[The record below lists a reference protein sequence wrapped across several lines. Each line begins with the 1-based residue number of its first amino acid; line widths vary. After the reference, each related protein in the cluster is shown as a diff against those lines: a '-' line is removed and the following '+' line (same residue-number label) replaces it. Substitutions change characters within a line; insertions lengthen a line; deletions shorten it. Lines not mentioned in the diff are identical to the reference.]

1 MFFVN
6 LFSNII
12 DAGTLQLVQWVTQL
26 LPQIFLFLILLNA
39 VTRLVGRSRVER
51 LAVRCG
57 SNPLLRYLVLPFL
70 SAVILG
76 NPMAIS
82 MGRYLAEEYKPAYFA
97 SASYHCHT
105 NSGIFQHIN
114 PAELFLWLGIANGV
128 LGRGLSLFPLAVR
141 YLCAGLVANFI
152 SGYSTEIIT
161 RRLEKKQH
169 IRLAETLDFLRS
181 QDSSSDGTGDSG
193 EGNSEKKNAD
203 SANQTDLR
211 QQATVPA
218 ASALQDTAPEDRAD
232 LRQQTSDQAVPVL
245 QDTDPAGK
253 ANLRQQASDQAV
265 PALQD
270 TDPADPPYRSITITR
285 GDGGYGGPVTVTP
298 TKDRHIV
305 LYMTGGGMEPE
316 PLEKITALSG
326 MTAVNGN
333 LETCP
338 DEKVA
343 LAIIDC
349 GGTLRCGIYPG
360 KGIPTLNLLATGKS
374 GPLAKYMTKDLYVSA
389 VTSGQVSPAFQ
400 STASGANVSSAAL
413 LAADTHSTDIPA
425 AIAHASSAHDTNIPA
440 ANDSAADMPA
450 ADMPAADM
458 SAANMS
464 AANVSAANVSAA
476 NVSMDEMSA
485 AEVPEENMTTNGM
498 HAADA
503 AGSSLSASKKEGSAS
518 RTSRSDSRSRHLF
531 RRILEPVSFISK
543 VISIFHHSARDAV
556 KTCLDMLLPFMGFAA
571 LFIGI
576 CRGSGLTV
584 FLAEIMKPMGG
595 SLPGLFLIGILCSI
609 PGLSAILGAGAVA
622 AQIFSTVTG
631 DLILSGSIAPSLA
644 LPALFAINCQCACDF
659 IPVGLGMM
667 ESKPET
673 MQLGVT
679 SVTLSRFATGWIRIL
694 VALVFSIGL
703 YR

>member
-82 MGRYLAEEYKPAYFA
+82 MGRYLPEEYKPAYFA

-128 LGRGLSLFPLAVR
+128 LGRGLNLFPLAVR

-152 SGYSTEIIT
+152 SGYATEIIT

-169 IRLAETLDFLRS
+169 IRLEETLNLLRS
-181 QDSSSDGTGDSG
+181 QDRG
-193 EGNSEKKNAD
+193 NAD
-203 SANQTDLR
+203 QAGMPRQTAGQADMTMQTAAQADMTMQTAAQADLPHQNAGQADMTMQTAAQTDL
-211 QQATVPA
+211 P
-218 ASALQDTAPEDRAD
+218 
-232 LRQQTSDQAVPVL
+232 QQTSNQAE
-245 QDTDPAGK
+245 
-253 ANLRQQASDQAV
+253 

-270 TDPADPPYRSITITR
+270 TDPADPPYHSITITR

-305 LYMTGGGMEPE
+305 LFMTGGGIEPE
-316 PLEKITALSG
+316 PLEKIIALSG

-400 STASGANVSSAAL
+400 NA
-413 LAADTHSTDIPA
+413 AADS
-425 AIAHASSAHDTNIPA
+425 
-440 ANDSAADMPA
+440 SAADMPPVNISGAVIPAAEMPAADMPGSAIPAADMPGSAIPA
-450 ADMPAADM
+450 ADMPAADISGADM
-458 SAANMS
+458 ATAHMTDTD
-464 AANVSAANVSAA
+464 VP
-476 NVSMDEMSA
+476 A
-485 AEVPEENMTTNGM
+485 AETSGI
-498 HAADA
+498 
-503 AGSSLSASKKEGSAS
+503 SLSASDKDSS
-518 RTSRSDSRSRHLF
+518 VSRSGSRSRHLF

-543 VISIFHHSARDAV
+543 VISIFHQSARDAV

-584 FLAEIMKPMGG
+584 FLAEFMKPMGG
-595 SLPGLFLIGILCSI
+595 SLPGIFLIGILCSI

>member
-82 MGRYLAEEYKPAYFA
+82 MGRYLPEEYKPAYFA

-128 LGRGLSLFPLAVR
+128 LGRGLNLFPLAVR

-152 SGYSTEIIT
+152 SGYATEIIT

-169 IRLAETLDFLRS
+169 IRLEETLNLLRS
-181 QDSSSDGTGDSG
+181 QDRG
-193 EGNSEKKNAD
+193 NAD
-203 SANQTDLR
+203 QAGMPRQTAGQADMTMQTAAQADMTMQTAAQTDL
-211 QQATVPA
+211 P
-218 ASALQDTAPEDRAD
+218 
-232 LRQQTSDQAVPVL
+232 QQTSNQAE
-245 QDTDPAGK
+245 
-253 ANLRQQASDQAV
+253 

-270 TDPADPPYRSITITR
+270 TDPADPPYHSITITR

-305 LYMTGGGMEPE
+305 LFMTGGGIEPE
-316 PLEKITALSG
+316 PLEKIIALSG

-400 STASGANVSSAAL
+400 NA
-413 LAADTHSTDIPA
+413 AADS
-425 AIAHASSAHDTNIPA
+425 
-440 ANDSAADMPA
+440 SAADMPPVNISGAVIPAAEMPAADMPGSAIPA
-450 ADMPAADM
+450 ADMPAADISGADM
-458 SAANMS
+458 ATAHMTDTD
-464 AANVSAANVSAA
+464 VP
-476 NVSMDEMSA
+476 A
-485 AEVPEENMTTNGM
+485 AETSGI
-498 HAADA
+498 
-503 AGSSLSASKKEGSAS
+503 SLSASDKDSS
-518 RTSRSDSRSRHLF
+518 VSRSGSRSRHLF

-543 VISIFHHSARDAV
+543 VISIFHQSARDAV

-584 FLAEIMKPMGG
+584 FLAEFMKPMGG

>member
-57 SNPLLRYLVLPFL
+57 SNSLLRYLVLPFL

-82 MGRYLAEEYKPAYFA
+82 MGRYLPEEYKPAYFA

-128 LGRGLSLFPLAVR
+128 LGRGLNLFPLAVR

-152 SGYSTEIIT
+152 SGYATEIIT

-169 IRLAETLDFLRS
+169 IRLEETLNLLRS
-181 QDSSSDGTGDSG
+181 QDRG
-193 EGNSEKKNAD
+193 NAD
-203 SANQTDLR
+203 QAGMPRQTAG
-211 QQATVPA
+211 QADMTMQTA
-218 ASALQDTAPEDRAD
+218 AQAD
-232 LRQQTSDQAVPVL
+232 LPHQNAGQADMTMQTAAQADM
-245 QDTDPAGK
+245 Q
-253 ANLRQQASDQAV
+253 QQASNQAG

-270 TDPADPPYRSITITR
+270 TDPADPPYHSITITR

-305 LYMTGGGMEPE
+305 LFMTGGGIEPE
-316 PLEKITALSG
+316 PLEKIIALSG

-400 STASGANVSSAAL
+400 NA
-413 LAADTHSTDIPA
+413 AADS
-425 AIAHASSAHDTNIPA
+425 
-440 ANDSAADMPA
+440 SAADMPPVNISGAVIPAAEMPAADMPGSAIPA
-450 ADMPAADM
+450 ADMPAADISGADM
-458 SAANMS
+458 ATAHMTDTD
-464 AANVSAANVSAA
+464 VP
-476 NVSMDEMSA
+476 A
-485 AEVPEENMTTNGM
+485 AETSGI
-498 HAADA
+498 
-503 AGSSLSASKKEGSAS
+503 SLSASDKDSS
-518 RTSRSDSRSRHLF
+518 VSRSGSRSRHLF

-543 VISIFHHSARDAV
+543 VISIFHQSARDAV

-584 FLAEIMKPMGG
+584 FLAEFMKPMGG
-595 SLPGLFLIGILCSI
+595 SLPGIFLIGILCSI

>member
-82 MGRYLAEEYKPAYFA
+82 MGRYLPEEYKPAYFA

-128 LGRGLSLFPLAVR
+128 LGRGLNLFPLAVR

-152 SGYSTEIIT
+152 SGYATEIIT

-169 IRLAETLDFLRS
+169 IRLEETLNLLRS
-181 QDSSSDGTGDSG
+181 QDRG
-193 EGNSEKKNAD
+193 NAD
-203 SANQTDLR
+203 QAGMPRQTAG
-211 QQATVPA
+211 QADMTMQTA
-218 ASALQDTAPEDRAD
+218 AQADMTMQTAAQAD
-232 LRQQTSDQAVPVL
+232 MTMQTAAQADM
-245 QDTDPAGK
+245 Q
-253 ANLRQQASDQAV
+253 QQASNQAG

-270 TDPADPPYRSITITR
+270 TDPADPPYHSITITR

-305 LYMTGGGMEPE
+305 LFMTGGGIEPE
-316 PLEKITALSG
+316 PLEKIIALSG

-400 STASGANVSSAAL
+400 NAAADSSAADMPPVNISG
-413 LAADTHSTDIPA
+413 AVIPA
-425 AIAHASSAHDTNIPA
+425 AEMPA
-440 ANDSAADMPA
+440 ADMPGSAIPAADMPA
-450 ADMPAADM
+450 ADMPGSAIPAADM
-458 SAANMS
+458 PAADISGADM
-464 AANVSAANVSAA
+464 ATAHMTDTDVP
-476 NVSMDEMSA
+476 A
-485 AEVPEENMTTNGM
+485 AETSGI
-498 HAADA
+498 
-503 AGSSLSASKKEGSAS
+503 SLSASDKDSS
-518 RTSRSDSRSRHLF
+518 VSRSGSRSRHLF

-543 VISIFHHSARDAV
+543 VISIFHQSARDAV

-584 FLAEIMKPMGG
+584 FLAEFMKPMGG
-595 SLPGLFLIGILCSI
+595 SLPGIFLIGILCSI

>member
-82 MGRYLAEEYKPAYFA
+82 MGRYLPEEYKPAYFA

-128 LGRGLSLFPLAVR
+128 LGRGLNLFPLAVR

-152 SGYSTEIIT
+152 SGYATEIIT

-169 IRLAETLDFLRS
+169 IRLEETLNLLRS
-181 QDSSSDGTGDSG
+181 QDRG
-193 EGNSEKKNAD
+193 NAD
-203 SANQTDLR
+203 QAGMPRQTAG
-211 QQATVPA
+211 QADMTMQTA
-218 ASALQDTAPEDRAD
+218 AQAD
-232 LRQQTSDQAVPVL
+232 LTMQTAAQADLSQQTSN
-245 QDTDPAGK
+245 PAG
-253 ANLRQQASDQAV
+253 

-270 TDPADPPYRSITITR
+270 TDPADPPYHSITITR

-305 LYMTGGGMEPE
+305 LYMTGGGIEPE
-316 PLEKITALSG
+316 PLEKIIALSG

-400 STASGANVSSAAL
+400 NA
-413 LAADTHSTDIPA
+413 AADS
-425 AIAHASSAHDTNIPA
+425 
-440 ANDSAADMPA
+440 SAADMPPVNISGAVIPAAEMPAADMPGSAIPA
-450 ADMPAADM
+450 ADMPAADISGADM
-458 SAANMS
+458 ATAHMTDTD
-464 AANVSAANVSAA
+464 VP
-476 NVSMDEMSA
+476 A
-485 AEVPEENMTTNGM
+485 AETSGI
-498 HAADA
+498 
-503 AGSSLSASKKEGSAS
+503 SLSASDKDSS
-518 RTSRSDSRSRHLF
+518 VSRSGSRSRHLF

-543 VISIFHHSARDAV
+543 VISIFHQSARDAV

-584 FLAEIMKPMGG
+584 FLAEFMKPMGG
-595 SLPGLFLIGILCSI
+595 SLPGIFLIGILCSI

>member
-82 MGRYLAEEYKPAYFA
+82 MGRYLPEEYKPAYFA

-128 LGRGLSLFPLAVR
+128 LGRGLNLFPLAVR

-152 SGYSTEIIT
+152 SGYATEIIT

-169 IRLAETLDFLRS
+169 IRLEETLNLLRS
-181 QDSSSDGTGDSG
+181 QDRG
-193 EGNSEKKNAD
+193 NAD
-203 SANQTDLR
+203 QAGMPRQTAGQADMTMQTAAQADMTMQTAAQADMTMQTAAQTDL
-211 QQATVPA
+211 P
-218 ASALQDTAPEDRAD
+218 
-232 LRQQTSDQAVPVL
+232 QQTSNQAE
-245 QDTDPAGK
+245 
-253 ANLRQQASDQAV
+253 

-270 TDPADPPYRSITITR
+270 TDPADPPYHSITITR

-305 LYMTGGGMEPE
+305 LVMTGGGIEPE
-316 PLEKITALSG
+316 PLEKIIALSG

-400 STASGANVSSAAL
+400 NA
-413 LAADTHSTDIPA
+413 AADS
-425 AIAHASSAHDTNIPA
+425 
-440 ANDSAADMPA
+440 SAADMPPVNISGAVIPAAEMPAADMPGSAIPA
-450 ADMPAADM
+450 ADMPAADISGADM
-458 SAANMS
+458 ATAHMTDTD
-464 AANVSAANVSAA
+464 VP
-476 NVSMDEMSA
+476 A
-485 AEVPEENMTTNGM
+485 AETSGI
-498 HAADA
+498 
-503 AGSSLSASKKEGSAS
+503 SLSASDKDSS
-518 RTSRSDSRSRHLF
+518 VSRSGSRSRHLF

-543 VISIFHHSARDAV
+543 VISIFHQSARDAV

-584 FLAEIMKPMGG
+584 FLAEFMKPMGG
-595 SLPGLFLIGILCSI
+595 SLPGIFLIGILCSI

>member
-82 MGRYLAEEYKPAYFA
+82 MGRYLPEEYKPAYFA

-128 LGRGLSLFPLAVR
+128 LGRGLNLFPLAVR

-152 SGYSTEIIT
+152 SGYATEIIT

-169 IRLAETLDFLRS
+169 IRLEETLNLLRS
-181 QDSSSDGTGDSG
+181 QDRG
-193 EGNSEKKNAD
+193 NAD
-203 SANQTDLR
+203 QAGMPRQTAGQADMTMQTAAQADMTMQTAAQADMTMQSAAQADMTMQTAG
-211 QQATVPA
+211 QAGMTMQTA
-218 ASALQDTAPEDRAD
+218 AQAD
-232 LRQQTSDQAVPVL
+232 LSQQTSN
-245 QDTDPAGK
+245 PAG
-253 ANLRQQASDQAV
+253 

-270 TDPADPPYRSITITR
+270 TDPADPPYHSITITR

-305 LYMTGGGMEPE
+305 LYMTGGGIEPE
-316 PLEKITALSG
+316 PLEKIIALSG

-400 STASGANVSSAAL
+400 NA
-413 LAADTHSTDIPA
+413 AADS
-425 AIAHASSAHDTNIPA
+425 
-440 ANDSAADMPA
+440 SAADMPPVNISGAVIPAVEMPAADMPGSAIPA
-450 ADMPAADM
+450 ADMPAADISGADM
-458 SAANMS
+458 ATAHMTDTD
-464 AANVSAANVSAA
+464 VP
-476 NVSMDEMSA
+476 A
-485 AEVPEENMTTNGM
+485 AETSGI
-498 HAADA
+498 
-503 AGSSLSASKKEGSAS
+503 SLSASDKDSSVSRSGS
-518 RTSRSDSRSRHLF
+518 RTRHLF

-543 VISIFHHSARDAV
+543 VISIFHQSARDAV

-584 FLAEIMKPMGG
+584 FLAEFMKPMGG
-595 SLPGLFLIGILCSI
+595 SLPGIFLIGILCSI

>member
-82 MGRYLAEEYKPAYFA
+82 MGRYLPEEYKPAYFA

-128 LGRGLSLFPLAVR
+128 LGRGLNLFPLAVR

-152 SGYSTEIIT
+152 SGYATEIIT

-169 IRLAETLDFLRS
+169 IRLEETLNLLRS
-181 QDSSSDGTGDSG
+181 QDRG
-193 EGNSEKKNAD
+193 NAD
-203 SANQTDLR
+203 QAGMPRQTAGQADMTMQTAAQADMTMQSAA
-211 QQATVPA
+211 QADM
-218 ASALQDTAPEDRAD
+218 Q
-232 LRQQTSDQAVPVL
+232 
-245 QDTDPAGK
+245 
-253 ANLRQQASDQAV
+253 QQASNQAG

-270 TDPADPPYRSITITR
+270 TDPADPPYHSITITR

-305 LYMTGGGMEPE
+305 LFMTGGGIEPE
-316 PLEKITALSG
+316 PLEKIIALSG

-400 STASGANVSSAAL
+400 NAAADSSAADMPPVNISG
-413 LAADTHSTDIPA
+413 AVIPA
-425 AIAHASSAHDTNIPA
+425 AEMPA
-440 ANDSAADMPA
+440 ADMPGSAIPAADMPA
-450 ADMPAADM
+450 ADMPGSAIPAADM
-458 SAANMS
+458 
-464 AANVSAANVSAA
+464 
-476 NVSMDEMSA
+476 
-485 AEVPEENMTTNGM
+485 P
-498 HAADA
+498 AADISGADMPA
-503 AGSSLSASKKEGSAS
+503 ADISGADMPAADTTDTDVPAADTSGISLSASDKDSS
-518 RTSRSDSRSRHLF
+518 VSRSGSRSRHLF

-543 VISIFHHSARDAV
+543 VISIFHQSARDAV

-584 FLAEIMKPMGG
+584 FLAEFMKPMGG
-595 SLPGLFLIGILCSI
+595 SLPGIFLIGILCSI

>member
-82 MGRYLAEEYKPAYFA
+82 MGRYLPEEYKPAYFA

-128 LGRGLSLFPLAVR
+128 LGRGLNLFPLAVR

-152 SGYSTEIIT
+152 SGYATEIIT

-169 IRLAETLDFLRS
+169 IRLEETLNLLRS
-181 QDSSSDGTGDSG
+181 QDRG
-193 EGNSEKKNAD
+193 NAD
-203 SANQTDLR
+203 QAGMPRQTAGQADMTMQTAAQADMTMQTAAQADLPHQNAGQAGMTMQNAAQTDL
-211 QQATVPA
+211 P
-218 ASALQDTAPEDRAD
+218 
-232 LRQQTSDQAVPVL
+232 QQTSNQAE
-245 QDTDPAGK
+245 
-253 ANLRQQASDQAV
+253 

-270 TDPADPPYRSITITR
+270 TDPADPPYHSITITR

-305 LYMTGGGMEPE
+305 LYMTGGGIEPE
-316 PLEKITALSG
+316 PLEKIIALSG

-389 VTSGQVSPAFQ
+389 VTSCQVSPAFQ
-400 STASGANVSSAAL
+400 NT
-413 LAADTHSTDIPA
+413 AADS
-425 AIAHASSAHDTNIPA
+425 
-440 ANDSAADMPA
+440 SAADMAAVNIFGAVIPAAEMPAADMPGSAIPA
-450 ADMPAADM
+450 ADMPAADISGADM
-458 SAANMS
+458 ATAHMTDTD
-464 AANVSAANVSAA
+464 VP
-476 NVSMDEMSA
+476 A
-485 AEVPEENMTTNGM
+485 AETSGI
-498 HAADA
+498 
-503 AGSSLSASKKEGSAS
+503 SLSASDKDSS
-518 RTSRSDSRSRHLF
+518 VSRSGSRSRHLF

-543 VISIFHHSARDAV
+543 VISIFHQSARDAV

-584 FLAEIMKPMGG
+584 FLAEFMKPMGG

>member
-6 LFSNII
+6 FFSNII

-82 MGRYLAEEYKPAYFA
+82 MGRYLPEEYKPAYFA

-128 LGRGLSLFPLAVR
+128 LGRGLNLFPLAVR

-169 IRLAETLDFLRS
+169 IRLAVTLDLLRS
-181 QDSSSDGTGDSG
+181 QNSG
-193 EGNSEKKNAD
+193 RINERNSGNSDQSNSGKKGDD
-203 SANQTDLR
+203 SASQADPP
-211 QQATVPA
+211 QQASVPA
-218 ASALQDTAPEDRAD
+218 ASALQDIKNADQAD
-232 LRQQTSDQAVPVL
+232 LPQQNANQAVLSQQTSDQAASALQDIQNADQAGLLQHSADQAVLPQQTSDQAVPSL
-245 QDTDPAGK
+245 QDI
-253 ANLRQQASDQAV
+253 
-265 PALQD
+265 
-270 TDPADPPYRSITITR
+270 DPADPPYHSITITR

-305 LYMTGGGMEPE
+305 LYMTGGGIEPE
-316 PLEKITALSG
+316 PLEKIIALSG

-400 STASGANVSSAAL
+400 NTADGTSQSSIDAVPLSAAETASK
-413 LAADTHSTDIPA
+413 DIP
-425 AIAHASSAHDTNIPA
+425 
-440 ANDSAADMPA
+440 M
-450 ADMPAADM
+450 ADM
-458 SAANMS
+458 SMP
-464 AANVSAANVSAA
+464 
-476 NVSMDEMSA
+476 EMSA
-485 AEVPEENMTTNGM
+485 ADISPENTPTNDTSPSGT
-498 HAADA
+498 
-503 AGSSLSASKKEGSAS
+503 AGAGFSASKKESPVSGSGS
-518 RTSRSDSRSRHLF
+518 QSRHLY

-543 VISIFHHSARDAV
+543 VISIFHQSARDAV
-556 KTCLDMLLPFMGFAA
+556 RTCLDMLLPFMGFAA

-576 CRGSGLTV
+576 CRGSGLTE
-584 FLAEIMKPMGG
+584 FLAELIKPMGG

-631 DLILSGSIAPSLA
+631 DLILSGSIAPALA

>member
-82 MGRYLAEEYKPAYFA
+82 MGRYLPEEYKPAYFA

-128 LGRGLSLFPLAVR
+128 LGRGLNLFPLAVR

-152 SGYSTEIIT
+152 SGYATEIIT

-169 IRLAETLDFLRS
+169 IRLEETLNLLRS
-181 QDSSSDGTGDSG
+181 QDRG
-193 EGNSEKKNAD
+193 NAD
-203 SANQTDLR
+203 QAGMPRQTAG
-211 QQATVPA
+211 QADMTMQTGAQAGMNMQTAGQAGMTMQTA
-218 ASALQDTAPEDRAD
+218 AQAD
-232 LRQQTSDQAVPVL
+232 LSQQTSN
-245 QDTDPAGK
+245 PAE
-253 ANLRQQASDQAV
+253 

-270 TDPADPPYRSITITR
+270 TDPADPPYHSITITR

-305 LYMTGGGMEPE
+305 LYMTGGGIEPE
-316 PLEKITALSG
+316 PLEKIIALSG

-400 STASGANVSSAAL
+400 NAAADSSAADMPPVNISG
-413 LAADTHSTDIPA
+413 AVIPA
-425 AIAHASSAHDTNIPA
+425 AEMPA
-440 ANDSAADMPA
+440 ADMPGSAIPAADMPA
-450 ADMPAADM
+450 ADMPGSAIPAADM
-458 SAANMS
+458 PAADISGADM
-464 AANVSAANVSAA
+464 ATAHMTDTDVP
-476 NVSMDEMSA
+476 A
-485 AEVPEENMTTNGM
+485 AETSGI
-498 HAADA
+498 
-503 AGSSLSASKKEGSAS
+503 SLSASDKDSS
-518 RTSRSDSRSRHLF
+518 VSRSGSRSRHLF

-543 VISIFHHSARDAV
+543 VISIFHQSARDAV

-584 FLAEIMKPMGG
+584 FLAEFMKPMGG
-595 SLPGLFLIGILCSI
+595 SLPGIFLIGILCSI

>member
-82 MGRYLAEEYKPAYFA
+82 MGRYLPEEYKPAYFA

-128 LGRGLSLFPLAVR
+128 LGRGLNLFPLAVR

-152 SGYSTEIIT
+152 SGYATEIIT

-169 IRLAETLDFLRS
+169 IRLEETLNLLRS
-181 QDSSSDGTGDSG
+181 QDRG
-193 EGNSEKKNAD
+193 NAD
-203 SANQTDLR
+203 QAGMPRQTAGQADMTMQTAAQAGMNMQSAAQTDMTM
-211 QQATVPA
+211 QSAAQAGMTMQNA
-218 ASALQDTAPEDRAD
+218 AQAD
-232 LRQQTSDQAVPVL
+232 MQ
-245 QDTDPAGK
+245 
-253 ANLRQQASDQAV
+253 QQASNQAE

-270 TDPADPPYRSITITR
+270 TDPADPPYHSITITR

-305 LYMTGGGMEPE
+305 LFMTGGGIEPE
-316 PLEKITALSG
+316 PLEKIIALSG

-400 STASGANVSSAAL
+400 NA
-413 LAADTHSTDIPA
+413 AADS
-425 AIAHASSAHDTNIPA
+425 
-440 ANDSAADMPA
+440 SAADMPPVNISGAVIPAAEMPAADMPGSAIPA
-450 ADMPAADM
+450 ADMPAADISGADM
-458 SAANMS
+458 ATAHMTDTD
-464 AANVSAANVSAA
+464 VP
-476 NVSMDEMSA
+476 A
-485 AEVPEENMTTNGM
+485 AETSGI
-498 HAADA
+498 
-503 AGSSLSASKKEGSAS
+503 SLSASDKDSS
-518 RTSRSDSRSRHLF
+518 VSRSGSRSRHLF

-543 VISIFHHSARDAV
+543 VISIFHQSARDAV

-584 FLAEIMKPMGG
+584 FLAEFMKPMGG
-595 SLPGLFLIGILCSI
+595 SLPGIFLIGILCSI

>member
-57 SNPLLRYLVLPFL
+57 SNSLLRYLVLPFL

-82 MGRYLAEEYKPAYFA
+82 MGRYLPEEYKPAYFA

-128 LGRGLSLFPLAVR
+128 LGRGLNLFPLAVR

-152 SGYSTEIIT
+152 SGYATEIIT

-169 IRLAETLDFLRS
+169 IRLEETLNLLRS
-181 QDSSSDGTGDSG
+181 QDSG
-193 EGNSEKKNAD
+193 NAD
-203 SANQTDLR
+203 QTGMPRQTAGQVDMTIQTAAQADMTMQTAAQTDL
-211 QQATVPA
+211 P
-218 ASALQDTAPEDRAD
+218 
-232 LRQQTSDQAVPVL
+232 QQTSNQAE
-245 QDTDPAGK
+245 
-253 ANLRQQASDQAV
+253 

-270 TDPADPPYRSITITR
+270 TDPADPPYHSITITR

-305 LYMTGGGMEPE
+305 LYMTGGGIEPE
-316 PLEKITALSG
+316 PLEKIIALSG

-400 STASGANVSSAAL
+400 NTAADSSAADM
-413 LAADTHSTDIPA
+413 AAVNIFGAVIPA
-425 AIAHASSAHDTNIPA
+425 AEMPA
-440 ANDSAADMPA
+440 ADMPGSAIPAADMPA
-450 ADMPAADM
+450 ADMPGSAIPAADM
-458 SAANMS
+458 PAADISGADM
-464 AANVSAANVSAA
+464 ATAHMTDTDVP
-476 NVSMDEMSA
+476 A
-485 AEVPEENMTTNGM
+485 AETSGI
-498 HAADA
+498 
-503 AGSSLSASKKEGSAS
+503 SLSASDKDSS
-518 RTSRSDSRSRHLF
+518 VSRSGSRSRHLF

-543 VISIFHHSARDAV
+543 VISIFHQSARDAV

-584 FLAEIMKPMGG
+584 FLAEFMKPMGG

>member
-82 MGRYLAEEYKPAYFA
+82 MGRYLPEEYKPAYFA

-128 LGRGLSLFPLAVR
+128 LGRGLNLFPLAIR

-152 SGYSTEIIT
+152 SGYTTEIIT

-169 IRLAETLDFLRS
+169 IRLAVTLDLLES
-181 QDSSSDGTGDSG
+181 HDGSRDKAGNRDES
-193 EGNSEKKNAD
+193 NSEKKNAD
-203 SANQTDLR
+203 SANQTD
-211 QQATVPA
+211 
-218 ASALQDTAPEDRAD
+218 
-232 LRQQTSDQAVPVL
+232 
-245 QDTDPAGK
+245 
-253 ANLRQQASDQAV
+253 LRQQASDQAV

-458 SAANMS
+458 SAAN
-464 AANVSAANVSAA
+464 
-476 NVSMDEMSA
+476 VSMDEMSA

-543 VISIFHHSARDAV
+543 VISISHQSARDAV

>member
-82 MGRYLAEEYKPAYFA
+82 MGRYLPEEYKPAYFA

-128 LGRGLSLFPLAVR
+128 LGRGLNLFPLAVR

-152 SGYSTEIIT
+152 SGYATEIIT

-169 IRLAETLDFLRS
+169 IRLEETLNLLRS
-181 QDSSSDGTGDSG
+181 QDRG
-193 EGNSEKKNAD
+193 NAD
-203 SANQTDLR
+203 QAGMPRQTAGQADMTMQTAAQAGMNMQSAAQ
-211 QQATVPA
+211 
-218 ASALQDTAPEDRAD
+218 AD
-232 LRQQTSDQAVPVL
+232 LSQQTSN
-245 QDTDPAGK
+245 PAG
-253 ANLRQQASDQAV
+253 

-270 TDPADPPYRSITITR
+270 TDPADPPYHSITITR

-305 LYMTGGGMEPE
+305 LFMTGGGIEPE
-316 PLEKITALSG
+316 PLEKIIALSG

-400 STASGANVSSAAL
+400 NA
-413 LAADTHSTDIPA
+413 AADS
-425 AIAHASSAHDTNIPA
+425 
-440 ANDSAADMPA
+440 SAADMPPVNISGAVIPAAEMPAADMPGSAIPA
-450 ADMPAADM
+450 ADMPAADISGADM
-458 SAANMS
+458 ATAHMTDTD
-464 AANVSAANVSAA
+464 VP
-476 NVSMDEMSA
+476 A
-485 AEVPEENMTTNGM
+485 AETSGI
-498 HAADA
+498 
-503 AGSSLSASKKEGSAS
+503 SLSASDKDSS
-518 RTSRSDSRSRHLF
+518 VSRSGSRSRHLF

-543 VISIFHHSARDAV
+543 VISIFHQSARDAV

-584 FLAEIMKPMGG
+584 FLAEFMKPMGG
-595 SLPGLFLIGILCSI
+595 SLPGIFLIGILCSI

>member
-82 MGRYLAEEYKPAYFA
+82 MGRYLPEEYKPAYFA

-128 LGRGLSLFPLAVR
+128 LGRGLNLFPLAIR

-152 SGYSTEIIT
+152 SGYTTEIIT

-169 IRLAETLDFLRS
+169 IRLAVTLDLLKS
-181 QDSSSDGTGDSG
+181 HDDSRDKAGNRDES
-193 EGNSEKKNAD
+193 NSEKKNAD

-305 LYMTGGGMEPE
+305 LYMTGGRMEPE
-316 PLEKITALSG
+316 PLEKIIALSG

-413 LAADTHSTDIPA
+413 LAA
-425 AIAHASSAHDTNIPA
+425 
-440 ANDSAADMPA
+440 
-450 ADMPAADM
+450 
-458 SAANMS
+458 
-464 AANVSAANVSAA
+464 
-476 NVSMDEMSA
+476 
-485 AEVPEENMTTNGM
+485 EVPEENMTTNGM
-498 HAADA
+498 HAA

-543 VISIFHHSARDAV
+543 VISIFHQSARDAV

>member
-82 MGRYLAEEYKPAYFA
+82 MGRYLPEEYKPAYFA

-128 LGRGLSLFPLAVR
+128 LGRGLNLFPLAVR

-152 SGYSTEIIT
+152 SGYATEIIT

-169 IRLAETLDFLRS
+169 IRLEETLNLLRS
-181 QDSSSDGTGDSG
+181 QDRG
-193 EGNSEKKNAD
+193 NAD
-203 SANQTDLR
+203 QAGMPRQTAGQADMTMQTAAQADMTMQTAAQADMTMQSAAQADMTMQTAG
-211 QQATVPA
+211 QAGMTMQTA
-218 ASALQDTAPEDRAD
+218 AQAD
-232 LRQQTSDQAVPVL
+232 LTMQTAGQAGMTMQTAAQADLSQQTSN
-245 QDTDPAGK
+245 PAG
-253 ANLRQQASDQAV
+253 

-270 TDPADPPYRSITITR
+270 TDPADPPYHSITITR

-305 LYMTGGGMEPE
+305 LYMTGGGIEPE
-316 PLEKITALSG
+316 PLEKIIALSG

-400 STASGANVSSAAL
+400 NA
-413 LAADTHSTDIPA
+413 AADS
-425 AIAHASSAHDTNIPA
+425 
-440 ANDSAADMPA
+440 SAADMPPVNISGAVIPAAEMPAADMPGSAIPA
-450 ADMPAADM
+450 ADMPAADISGADM
-458 SAANMS
+458 ATAHMTDTD
-464 AANVSAANVSAA
+464 VP
-476 NVSMDEMSA
+476 A
-485 AEVPEENMTTNGM
+485 AETSGI
-498 HAADA
+498 
-503 AGSSLSASKKEGSAS
+503 SLSASDKDSS
-518 RTSRSDSRSRHLF
+518 VSRSGSRSRHLF

-543 VISIFHHSARDAV
+543 VISIFHQSARDAV

-584 FLAEIMKPMGG
+584 FLAEFMKPMGG
-595 SLPGLFLIGILCSI
+595 SLPGIFLIGILCSI

>member
-82 MGRYLAEEYKPAYFA
+82 MGRYLPEEYKPAYFA

-128 LGRGLSLFPLAVR
+128 LGRGLNLFPLAVR

-152 SGYSTEIIT
+152 SGYATEIIT

-169 IRLAETLDFLRS
+169 IRLEETLNLLRS
-181 QDSSSDGTGDSG
+181 QDRG
-193 EGNSEKKNAD
+193 NAD
-203 SANQTDLR
+203 QAGMPRQTAG
-211 QQATVPA
+211 QADMTMQTA
-218 ASALQDTAPEDRAD
+218 AQAD
-232 LRQQTSDQAVPVL
+232 LSQQTSN
-245 QDTDPAGK
+245 PAG
-253 ANLRQQASDQAV
+253 

-270 TDPADPPYRSITITR
+270 TDPADPPYHSITITR

-305 LYMTGGGMEPE
+305 LFMTGGGIEPE
-316 PLEKITALSG
+316 PLEKIIALSG

-400 STASGANVSSAAL
+400 NG
-413 LAADTHSTDIPA
+413 AADS
-425 AIAHASSAHDTNIPA
+425 
-440 ANDSAADMPA
+440 SAADMPPVNISGAVIPAAEMPAADMPGSAIPA
-450 ADMPAADM
+450 ADMPAADISGADM
-458 SAANMS
+458 ATAHMTDTD
-464 AANVSAANVSAA
+464 VP
-476 NVSMDEMSA
+476 A
-485 AEVPEENMTTNGM
+485 AETSGI
-498 HAADA
+498 
-503 AGSSLSASKKEGSAS
+503 SLSASDKDSS
-518 RTSRSDSRSRHLF
+518 VSRSGSRSRHLF

-543 VISIFHHSARDAV
+543 VISIFHQSARDAV

>member
-82 MGRYLAEEYKPAYFA
+82 MGRYLPEEYKPAYFA

-128 LGRGLSLFPLAVR
+128 LGRGLNLFPLAIR

-152 SGYSTEIIT
+152 SGYATEIIT

-169 IRLAETLDFLRS
+169 IRLEETLNLLRS
-181 QDSSSDGTGDSG
+181 QDRG
-193 EGNSEKKNAD
+193 NAD
-203 SANQTDLR
+203 QAGMPRQTAG
-211 QQATVPA
+211 QADMTMQTA
-218 ASALQDTAPEDRAD
+218 AQEDMS
-232 LRQQTSDQAVPVL
+232 QQTSN
-245 QDTDPAGK
+245 PAG
-253 ANLRQQASDQAV
+253 

-270 TDPADPPYRSITITR
+270 TDPADSPYHSITITR

-305 LYMTGGGMEPE
+305 LYMTGGGIEPE
-316 PLEKITALSG
+316 PLEKIIALSG

-400 STASGANVSSAAL
+400 NA
-413 LAADTHSTDIPA
+413 AADS
-425 AIAHASSAHDTNIPA
+425 
-440 ANDSAADMPA
+440 SAADMAAVNISGAVIPAADMPAADISGADMPAADMAAAEMPVADIPA

-458 SAANMS
+458 AVAEMPAANTT
-464 AANVSAANVSAA
+464 
-476 NVSMDEMSA
+476 DTEMPA
-485 AEVPEENMTTNGM
+485 AETSGI
-498 HAADA
+498 
-503 AGSSLSASKKEGSAS
+503 SLSASDKDSS
-518 RTSRSDSRSRHLF
+518 VSRSGSRPRHLF

-543 VISIFHHSARDAV
+543 VISIFHQSARDAV

-584 FLAEIMKPMGG
+584 FLAEFMKPMGG